1 MGLNY
6 TRRRWTILLPTKKIF
21 IRGEYD
27 VGNTKQPRGVR
38 LPWLENEQGWGHE
51 LEELDLLSGLFQM
64 SSLNSIK
71 LL

>member
-1 MGLNY
+1 MAEDFFSFVF
-6 TRRRWTILLPTKKIF
+6 LPYSISTYQISPS
-21 IRGEYD
+21 
-27 VGNTKQPRGVR
+27 QPRGVR